1 MRSLK
6 FRFEESG
13 NKQRRGCSTYIIFA
27 NAVKGGRFSRDI
39 IRCWFN
45 RLVEK
50 DDYSPSDKRS
60 LLRQLYELS
69 NPPVDVQDRH

>member
-6 FRFEESG
+6 LRYEAST
-13 NKQRRGCSTYIIFA
+13 KVRRGCGSYIIFA
-27 NAVKGGRFSRDI
+27 NAVKGSRFRRDK
-39 IRCWFN
+39 IRRWFN

-60 LLRQLYELS
+60 LLQQLYELS
-69 NPPVDVQDRH
+69 NPPVEDQNRA